1 MQLFAFRLCI
11 SCVLLLGLVGRNTR
25 AEDLEPVFPGESWER
40 GKPEAVSTSSV
51 RLEVLRNWLKTQ
63 KTTAMMIVVG
73 GRSIFEY
80 GDVAKATKVASV
92 RMSILSMIY
101 GKYVAEGKIDLNKTV
116 KELGLDDVSPFCP

>member
-1 MQLFAFRLCI
+1 
-11 SCVLLLGLVGRNTR
+11 
-25 AEDLEPVFPGESWER
+25 
-40 GKPEAVSTSSV
+40 
-51 RLEVLRNWLKTQ
+51 
-63 KTTAMMIVVG
+63 MMIVVG

-101 GKYVAEGKIDLNKTV
+101 GKYVAEGKMDLNKTV